1 MMTNKNNNTT
11 IIDVPDSTSASM
23 PDAVKEFINSNG
35 ISPDDTTIH
44 ECMIESNKDESATPE
59 EIINC
64 ISKGRSIEPERNLQN
79 TEIKEPESI
88 KKGTTPENMKK
99 AK

>member
-1 MMTNKNNNTT
+1 MMTNKKNNTT

-35 ISPDDTTIH
+35 ISPDDTTIQ

-59 EIINC
+59 EIIKC
-64 ISKGRSIEPERNLQN
+64 ISKGHSLKPEQNLQN
-79 TEIKEPESI
+79 TEIKEPEKH
-88 KKGTTPENMKK
+88 KKDTTPENLKK